1 MFLPHVSLDPR
12 HWQKWL
18 TVASCILLVL
28 PHVSGQCTGVE
39 APENGDLGDCPSDGG
54 LDTGSWCTLACSLG
68 YELSGGQPQCTGAD
82 LYPAC
87 VDDTTYSKA
96 HPDGGTYACTDWATA
111 DCTTSGFTD
120 LADQVVLRAHRPMLC
135 ISTFAL
141 GLIWLRNIYFDRKS
155 LMVQNCQSQISPNAS

>member
-1 MFLPHVSLDPR
+1 MQLAIVR
-12 HWQKWL
+12 L
-18 TVASCILLVL
+18 TFTSYILLVAL
-28 PHVSGQCTGVE
+28 PRASGQCTGVV

-68 YELSGGQPQCTGAD
+68 YELSGGQPQCTGTD

-135 ISTFAL
+135 ISTMRL
-141 GLIWLRNIYFDRKS
+141 HSSGSGTYILTEN
-155 LMVQNCQSQISPNAS
+155 P

>member
-1 MFLPHVSLDPR
+1 MFLAHVPLDPR

-18 TVASCILLVL
+18 TVVSCILLVL
-28 PHVSGQCTGVE
+28 PRDVSGQCTGVE

-54 LDTGSWCTLACSLG
+54 LADGSWCTLACGLG
-68 YELSGGQPQCTGAD
+68 YEVAGGQPQCSGTY

-96 HPDGGTYACTDWATA
+96 HPDGGTYACTNWATA

-120 LADQVVLRAHRPMLC
+120 LADQVELRAHRPMLC
-135 ISTFAL
+135 ISTMLLDLSGSGTYIFTENPLLFKTVRA
-141 GLIWLRNIYFDRKS
+141 R
-155 LMVQNCQSQISPNAS
+155 